1 VARKSESRP
10 HPLRH
15 IVEVLAGLYGRPRP
29 PAVRDPFEQ
38 ILWENLAY
46 LASDERRAEAWKRFK
61 AEVGTTPADVLAAPR
76 SKLIEVGRAGIVP
89 ANSAAKLVEAAAIA
103 VEEFG
108 GTLKPILKLPLPEA
122 RKALRKFPSIGEPGA
137 EKILL
142 IAGSHPVLGLDSNG
156 LRPLLRL
163 GFGKEDKSYGKSY
176 RSVQEAL
183 APGLPLDVAFLT
195 EAHQLLRRHGQELCK
210 TNHPKCEAC
219 PLKKEC
225 AYYRAHS
232 PSPSGRGVRPGSS
245 STSHG

>member
-1 VARKSESRP
+1 VAPRAASRA

-15 IVEVLAGLYGRPRP
+15 IVEVLAGFYGRPRP

-46 LASDERRAEAWKRFK
+46 LASDERRAAAWKRFK
-61 AEVGTTPADVLAAPR
+61 AEVGTKPADVLAAG
-76 SKLIEVGRAGIVP
+76 KATLMEIGRAGIVP
-89 ANSAAKLVEAAAIA
+89 ANSANKLVESATIA

-108 GTLKPILKLPLPEA
+108 GSLKPILKLPLKEA

-156 LRPLLRL
+156 LRVLLRL
-163 GFGKEDKSYGKSY
+163 GFGKEDKNYSKSY

-210 TNHPKCEAC
+210 TNHPRCEAC

-225 AYYRAHS
+225 AYYRKSARTG
-232 PSPSGRGVRPGSS
+232 SG
-245 STSHG
+245 